1 MGLFNRK
8 LSLEDILNAIDGLSD
23 EEKAQVKAKFDAPE
37 QVEEVAEEQPS
48 GNEANEPVEETPAE
62 PSQFEEM
69 AKEQGDDG
77 LEEEPIEEQA
87 EEPTE
92 QPTET
97 PMEEPQFEPEQ
108 TEDGGEPLAEEPAI
122 EEPAVEVPPEV
133 QKQEQEQDE
142 AQSAKIQALEEKV
155 ALLEEKLD
163 QALSALDNKDFGL
176 NPAVPEGGGEDHNRM
191 SAVMRGYAGND
202 ARKYY

>member
-1 MGLFNRK
+1 MGLFSK
-8 LSLEDILNAIDGLSD
+8 KMSLEDILSAIDALSE
-23 EEKAQVKAKFDAPE
+23 EEKAQIKAKISDPE
-37 QVEEVAEEQPS
+37 PTEEIEPAEETPS
-48 GNEANEPVEETPAE
+48 GNETEDGAVEETPTE

-69 AKEQGDDG
+69 AKVQGDDG
-77 LEEEPIEEQA
+77 LEEQPAEAPA
-87 EEPTE
+87 EEPTV
-92 QPTET
+92 
-97 PMEEPQFEPEQ
+97 EPER
-108 TEDGGEPLAEEPAI
+108 TEEGGEPLVEEPAP

-133 QKQEQEQDE
+133 QKQEQEQDD
-142 AQSAKIQALEEKV
+142 AQTAKIQALEEKV

-191 SAVMRGYAGND
+191 SAVMRGYAGSD

>member
-1 MGLFNRK
+1 MGLFSK
-8 LSLEDILNAIDGLSD
+8 KMSLEDILSAIDALSE
-23 EEKAQVKAKFDAPE
+23 EEKAQIKAKISDPE
-37 QVEEVAEEQPS
+37 PTEEVETVEETPS
-48 GNEANEPVEETPAE
+48 GNETEDEAVEETPAE

-77 LEEEPIEEQA
+77 LEEQPAEAPA
-87 EEPTE
+87 EEPTV
-92 QPTET
+92 
-97 PMEEPQFEPEQ
+97 EPEQ
-108 TEDGGEPLAEEPAI
+108 TEEGGEPLVEEPAP

-133 QKQEQEQDE
+133 QKQEQEQDD
-142 AQSAKIQALEEKV
+142 AQTAKIQALEEKV

-191 SAVMRGYAGND
+191 SAVMRGYAGSD

>member
-69 AKEQGDDG
+69 AKSQGDDG

-97 PMEEPQFEPEQ
+97 PMEEPQVELEQ